1 MAETVLDAAHA
12 AMQADDA
19 DDTARLRFY
28 ERLAD
33 AELFLLLAAEPT
45 GDQVEPQVFEVEDGA
60 YVLVFDREERLAE
73 FVGQAAPY
81 AALSGRA
88 IAGMLAGQ
96 GGIGLNLSV
105 APSSI
110 LIPAE
115 AVEWL
120 AQTLSAAP
128 AEVQERPV
136 EIKAPV
142 GIPQELLGALD
153 TKLAACSGLA
163 RSAYLVA
170 VTFAPARAG
179 HLLAFV
185 DALEPAQAALSQAI
199 SEALVFSGIEAGEI
213 DVGFF
218 DASDPIAARLAKVG
232 LRFDIPQ
239 PEVAVR
245 IQPAAPGMDP
255 DRPPKLR

>member
-1 MAETVLDAAHA
+1 
-12 AMQADDA
+12 
-19 DDTARLRFY
+19 
-28 ERLAD
+28 
-33 AELFLLLAAEPT
+33 
-45 GDQVEPQVFEVEDGA
+45 
-60 YVLVFDREERLAE
+60 
-73 FVGQAAPY
+73 
-81 AALSGRA
+81 
-88 IAGMLAGQ
+88 MLAGQ

-120 AQTLSAAP
+120 AQTLRATPS
-128 AEVQERPV
+128 EVQERPV
-136 EIKAPV
+136 EIRTPA
-142 GIPQELLGALD
+142 GIPEALLGAID
-153 TKLAACSGLA
+153 TKLAGCSGLA

-245 IQPAAPGMDP
+245 MQPAAPGMDP